1 MNTESVEKKQRE
13 ARFFLTKMIEH
24 EARAFGDREP
34 FDFYLSA
41 FLSAARSIDYRLH
54 HEQAATYPAW
64 RDSWKAAL
72 APNDDQ
78 LMKYMADDRALEVH
92 ESGSGRNATVEYS
105 AISGNTY
112 SDNSGVLTVFAP
124 PGTSPG
130 AIVKPAYYFTIGG
143 ANKKVTEAC
152 AEYLTLLD
160 RMVADFKAAHP

>member
-1 MNTESVEKKQRE
+1 MLCGLPGST
-13 ARFFLTKMIEH
+13 
-24 EARAFGDREP
+24 
-34 FDFYLSA
+34 
-41 FLSAARSIDYRLH
+41 AAICRLH
-54 HEQAATYPAW
+54 RRRAQLGTSGLWSKCGGEVDFDELAGNA
-64 RDSWKAAL
+64 

-112 SDNSGVLTVFAP
+112 SDDSGVLTVFAP

-160 RMVADFKAAHP
+160 QMIADFKAAHP